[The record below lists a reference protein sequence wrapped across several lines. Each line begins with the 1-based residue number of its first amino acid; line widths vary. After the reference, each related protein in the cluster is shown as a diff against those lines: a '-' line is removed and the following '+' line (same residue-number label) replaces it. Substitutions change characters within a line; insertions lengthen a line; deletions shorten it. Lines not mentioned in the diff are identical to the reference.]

1 MGQDSILDM
10 RLTGTGVSPGVA
22 KGRVYL
28 LDRGKVEV
36 HEYHI
41 AASQVEDE
49 IRRFHRALTESKR
62 QLEEVQARVKN
73 AIGQE
78 HLYILEP
85 YFMIIEDRMLIEGV
99 EESIRK
105 ERINAEYAVKK
116 VLQSFSIIFDRA
128 EDEYLRERRSD
139 ILHAGDRILR
149 NLMGHQPETLTDI
162 AKKAIIVA
170 HDLAPSDTVQ
180 MTKGNILA
188 FVTDIGGPTSHTAI
202 MARSLGI
209 PAVIGLKEITGLA
222 HTGDTLIVDGTTGTV
237 SINPSAETQREYF
250 LKRRR
255 FRFWERGLLKYRN
268 LDAQTRDGYR
278 IRLSAN
284 VELLEEIP
292 TLKEF
297 GGQGIGLYRTE
308 FLYLNRH
315 DLPSED
321 EHLQM
326 YRRVVEGV
334 RPLPA
339 IIRTVDLGGD
349 KFVSKLTL
357 AEEMNPAMGL
367 RAIRFC
373 LKVPEIFKVQ
383 LRALLRASA
392 YGQVKIMFPM
402 ISGIEEIREAK
413 QVVTEVKEDLDRAGI
428 TYDRDIQIGIMVEI
442 PSAALMADLLA
453 REVDFFSIG
462 TNDLI
467 QYFMA
472 IDRVNEQ
479 VAYLYEPLHPAVIR
493 IIVSVIEG
501 AHRAGIPVA
510 MCGEMAG
517 DPLYT
522 LVLLGLGLDELS
534 MAPHSIP
541 VIKKVIRESSFA
553 EGKEI
558 LGEILK
564 LATAKEI
571 EEYVRTK
578 MALRF
583 PAGFPK
589 SFTSNPARGWC

>member
-36 HEYHI
+36 QEYHI

>member
-1 MGQDSILDM
+1 
-10 RLTGTGVSPGVA
+10 
-22 KGRVYL
+22 
-28 LDRGKVEV
+28 
-36 HEYHI
+36 
-41 AASQVEDE
+41 
-49 IRRFHRALTESKR
+49 
-62 QLEEVQARVKN
+62 
-73 AIGQE
+73 
-78 HLYILEP
+78 
-85 YFMIIEDRMLIEGV
+85 
-99 EESIRK
+99 
-105 ERINAEYAVKK
+105 
-116 VLQSFSIIFDRA
+116 
-128 EDEYLRERRSD
+128 
-139 ILHAGDRILR
+139 
-149 NLMGHQPETLTDI
+149 
-162 AKKAIIVA
+162 
-170 HDLAPSDTVQ
+170 
-180 MTKGNILA
+180 
-188 FVTDIGGPTSHTAI
+188 
-202 MARSLGI
+202 
-209 PAVIGLKEITGLA
+209 
-222 HTGDTLIVDGTTGTV
+222 
-237 SINPSAETQREYF
+237 
-250 LKRRR
+250 
-255 FRFWERGLLKYRN
+255 
-268 LDAQTRDGYR
+268 
-278 IRLSAN
+278 
-284 VELLEEIP
+284 LEEIP

-517 DPLYT
+517 DPVYA

-571 EEYVRTK
+571 EKYVRTK

-589 SFTSNPARGWC
+589 SFTSDPARGWC

>member
-1 MGQDSILDM
+1 MGRDPILDM
-10 RLTGTGVSPGVA
+10 RLTGSGVSPGVA

-28 LDRGKVEV
+28 MDWGKVEV
-36 HEYHI
+36 QEYHI

-62 QLEEVQARVKN
+62 QLEEVQARVRN

-105 ERINAEYAVKK
+105 ELINAEYAVKK

-162 AKKAIIVA
+162 AKKAVIVA

-222 HTGDTLIVDGTTGTV
+222 HTGDTLIVDGTAGTV

-284 VELLEEIP
+284 VELLEEIS

-321 EHLQM
+321 EHLQV
-326 YRRVVEGV
+326 YRRVAEGV

-339 IIRTVDLGGD
+339 VIRTVDLGGD

-402 ISGIEEIREAK
+402 ISGIDEIREAK
-413 QVVTEVKEDLDRAGI
+413 QLVTEVKEDLDRAGI

-517 DPLYT
+517 DPLYA

-564 LATAKEI
+564 LATGKEI

-589 SFTSNPARGWC
+589 SFTSDPARGWC

>member
-1 MGQDSILDM
+1 MEQDPILDM
-10 RLTGTGVSPGVA
+10 RLTGIGVSPGVA

-28 LDRGKVEV
+28 LDRGKVDV
-36 HEYHI
+36 QEYHI
-41 AASQVEDE
+41 AAYQVGDE
-49 IRRFHRALTESKR
+49 IRRFHRALNESKR
-62 QLEEVQARVKN
+62 QLEEVQQRVRN
-73 AIGQE
+73 AVGQE
-78 HLYILEP
+78 YLYILEP
-85 YFMIIEDRMLIEGV
+85 YLMILDDRMLIDGV
-99 EESIRK
+99 EEEIRK

-116 VLQSFSIIFDRA
+116 VLQSFSQIFDRA

-149 NLMGHQPETLTDI
+149 NLIGRQPETLTDI
-162 AKKAIIVA
+162 AKKAVIVA
-170 HDLAPSDTVQ
+170 HDLAPSDTAQ

-188 FVTDIGGPTSHTAI
+188 FVTNVGGPTSHTAI

-209 PAVIGLKEITGLA
+209 PAVVGLKGITGLA
-222 HTGDTLIVDGTTGTV
+222 HTGDTLIVDGTAGAV
-237 SINPSAETQREYF
+237 IINPSVKIQREYL

-255 FRFWERGLLKYRN
+255 FRFWERRLLKYRN
-268 LDAQTRDGYR
+268 LEAETKDGCR

-292 TLKEF
+292 TLREF

-315 DLPSED
+315 DLPSEE
-321 EHLQM
+321 EHLKV
-326 YRRVVEGV
+326 YRRVAEGV
-334 RPLPA
+334 KPLPA
-339 IIRTVDLGGD
+339 VIRTVDLGGD

-373 LKVPEIFKVQ
+373 LKAPEIFKVQ

-402 ISGIEEIREAK
+402 ISGIDEIREAK
-413 QVVTEVKEDLDRAGI
+413 ELVNEVKAELDKAGRA
-428 TYDRDIQIGIMVEI
+428 YDRDIQIGIMVEI
-442 PSAALMADLLA
+442 PSAALLADLLA
-453 REVDFFSIG
+453 KEVDFFSIG

-467 QYFMA
+467 QYFLA

-493 IIVSVIEG
+493 TIMGVVEG
-501 AHRAGIPVA
+501 AHRAGIPVS

-517 DPLYT
+517 DPSYT
-522 LVLLGLGLDELS
+522 LILLGMGLDELS

-558 LGEILK
+558 LAGILK
-564 LATAKEI
+564 LGTAKEI

-578 MALRF
+578 LELHF

-589 SFTSNPARGWC
+589 PYTWETVRDWD